1 MPRCFVVA
9 VEAQQQHVVG
19 SVRFVGVGKVSAVQS
34 GHDVESREV
43 FSVAARDT
51 FVLAVS
57 CVINIVNP
65 LFVAF
70 KRPATRL
77 KIKLDCKG
85 VF

>member
-1 MPRCFVVA
+1 MA
-9 VEAQQQHVVG
+9 VEAEQQHVVG
-19 SVRFVGVGKVSAVQS
+19 SVRFVRVGEVSAVQG
-34 GHDVESREV
+34 GHDVESREI
-43 FSVAARDT
+43 FCVAARDA

-57 CVINIVNP
+57 SVVDIVDP

-77 KIKLDCKG
+77 KIKLDCKW